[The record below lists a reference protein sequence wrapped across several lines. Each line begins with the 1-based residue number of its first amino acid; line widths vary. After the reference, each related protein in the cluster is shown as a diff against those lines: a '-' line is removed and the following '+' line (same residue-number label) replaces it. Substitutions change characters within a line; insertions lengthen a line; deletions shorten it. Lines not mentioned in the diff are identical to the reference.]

1 MKEYL
6 MATSSTCNKKS
17 SGLCLKQIADLKYHR
32 SLATEVSKLYSA
44 LLTELSVE

>member
-44 LLTELSVE
+44 LLTELNVE